1 MGCDQQITNENTEE
15 KNVLSRKTNEENNS
29 KHKKSKE
36 NNKMEQSHKPSNLE
50 KKENIIISKKGRIKE
65 GENKSVSKKDE
76 TKEGENQLTSKNE
89 ETEKNTLPKK
99 EETKKGENKD
109 LSNPFEK
116 KDKNEQL
123 NSNNNKII
131 IEKSE
136 NISMDMFIR
145 FIYMFPDDDD
155 DEYED
160 DPLYQ
165 YNYFKID
172 FTICNYMFIT
182 PEPLI
187 KIFSSVYSKVLKD
200 ATIFFPKDFQQ
211 AKELLIDY
219 ETEVGNKENWII
231 ISPCE
236 ELENNIKSFHENK
249 NIYYF
254 IGYCPMTSHKHNL
267 EFFYKF
273 NKYYGIVDTY
283 GDLIVKLFKLNN
295 IFYYRKKQKYGINNN
310 INEIFEL
317 KYDTKFK
324 FDFNNECSKN
334 SVIYYK
340 YFELYNYKMSQEKLY
355 FLFIQSLTF
364 LNKYLEKE
372 NYDILFNYL
381 QKLSETFIFSDDER
395 EKVIK
400 ASKFLKNLHILYLYF
415 SNYPY
420 LYGALTDEEIDKALS
435 SYKPNTLNLSLVIIY
450 NSFFNS
456 LVNVV
461 DVLASKVNKGI
472 SILNDKKN
480 LNNLHKL
487 LICINLSKDQIE
499 GKYIIY
505 DIIQFYQIK
514 YYLKDID
521 FCLGKTILNVFEHLS
536 KDYPLKSQIINTYLN
551 KDKRFLLYLEYN
563 TQIIRQ
569 KQNQIEDEKTKA
581 YNKSI
586 KYNHTIVLGDKKF
599 HNLINKMKLPCENIY
614 YLNENEFSNF
624 FSDPKKID
632 GKYKICKYF
641 IIMNEKNGK
650 EYFETI
656 RYMSNVFG
664 IKLAVIIYIE
674 NKDIIINKKI
684 LENPLIHIVL
694 AFCEK
699 DILNYYYDSFIRLK
713 DITLVCDN
721 ERELIS
727 KKFGFKYD
735 LPKLNET
742 KIIREEDN
750 GWDMVKDINTNFFNL
765 IKVYQTVGLIDAT
778 SFNIDMYRV
787 YKENNCLDLF
797 LNYYGNYFW
806 GEYLPEQFATTL
818 CMIKLFL
825 YAYTLEEDNNKSFYS
840 IMNNDF
846 RSGDFKKNKSIFTN
860 NF

>member
-1 MGCDQQITNENTEE
+1 
-15 KNVLSRKTNEENNS
+15 
-29 KHKKSKE
+29 
-36 NNKMEQSHKPSNLE
+36 
-50 KKENIIISKKGRIKE
+50 
-65 GENKSVSKKDE
+65 
-76 TKEGENQLTSKNE
+76 
-89 ETEKNTLPKK
+89 
-99 EETKKGENKD
+99 
-109 LSNPFEK
+109 
-116 KDKNEQL
+116 
-123 NSNNNKII
+123 
-131 IEKSE
+131 
-136 NISMDMFIR
+136 
-145 FIYMFPDDDD
+145 
-155 DEYED
+155 
-160 DPLYQ
+160 
-165 YNYFKID
+165 
-172 FTICNYMFIT
+172 
-182 PEPLI
+182 
-187 KIFSSVYSKVLKD
+187 
-200 ATIFFPKDFQQ
+200 
-211 AKELLIDY
+211 
-219 ETEVGNKENWII
+219 
-231 ISPCE
+231 
-236 ELENNIKSFHENK
+236 
-249 NIYYF
+249 
-254 IGYCPMTSHKHNL
+254 MTSHKHNL

-273 NKYYGIVDTY
+273 NKYYGIVNTY
-283 GDLIVKLFKLNN
+283 GDLIVKIFKLNN

-334 SVIYYK
+334 NVIYYK

-450 NSFFNS
+450 NSFLNS

-563 TQIIRQ
+563 IQIIRQ

-664 IKLAVIIYIE
+664 IKLAVIVYIE

-694 AFCEK
+694 AYCEK

-721 ERELIS
+721 ERELMS

-765 IKVYQTVGLIDAT
+765 IKIYQTVGLIDAT

-797 LNYYGNYFW
+797 IKYYGNYFACD
-806 GEYLPEQFATTL
+806 YLVEQTVPML
-818 CMIKLFL
+818 SVIKLFI
-825 YAYTLEEDNNKSFYS
+825 YAYTLEEKNGKSFYS
-840 IMNNDF
+840 LMNNDL
-846 RSGDFKKNKSIFTN
+846 RSGDKQKICRYLPMFYVIYSFLKDKYLKSYNGDVFRAAYFKKELIDEIKEGKKLLNASLWSSSKKLDVAKKFLFHYKKNILLHTKVKEGNNIDIHLENLSLYPDEEEVLFLPYCVFEVKSFNKVRENGLDYYKLDLIYCEEENKSNDIENLKFNDINLLPN
-860 NF
+860 NCDKKILI